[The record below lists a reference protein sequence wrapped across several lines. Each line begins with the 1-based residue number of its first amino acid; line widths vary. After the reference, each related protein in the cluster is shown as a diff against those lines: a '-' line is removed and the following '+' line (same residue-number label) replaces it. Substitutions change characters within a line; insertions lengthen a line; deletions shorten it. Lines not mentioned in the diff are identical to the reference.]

1 MLIKA
6 NEHFECSRNMRV
18 ILGPITRIIITIGR
32 RFILFTTP
40 VREINYSKKVVFSN
54 WVEDL
59 PNDWWVAFA
68 LFLIEMYLT
77 HYIAYIWGI
86 QHINLIDWVLN
97 YEYIYRLDG
106 V

>member
-54 WVEDL
+54 
-59 PNDWWVAFA
+59 
-68 LFLIEMYLT
+68 
-77 HYIAYIWGI
+77 
-86 QHINLIDWVLN
+86 
-97 YEYIYRLDG
+97 
-106 V
+106 